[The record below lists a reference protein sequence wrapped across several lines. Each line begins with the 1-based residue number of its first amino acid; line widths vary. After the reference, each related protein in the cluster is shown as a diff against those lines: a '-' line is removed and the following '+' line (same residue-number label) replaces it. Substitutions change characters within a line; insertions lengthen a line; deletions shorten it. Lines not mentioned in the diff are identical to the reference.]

1 MCMGKAPSPPP
12 PKAPPVP
19 PSQLDA
25 KVDSTRNRQ
34 ARAAGVGM
42 SAAMTGAGLAPEAQ
56 AKSPVLGV

>member
-1 MCMGKAPSPPP
+1 MCMGKTPSPPP

-42 SAAMTGAGLAPEAQ
+42 SSAMTGAGLGTEAP

>member
-1 MCMGKAPSPPP
+1 MGKAPTPPP
-12 PKAPPVP
+12 AKAPPVP

-34 ARAAGVGM
+34 MKAAGQGGM
-42 SAAMTGAGLAPEAQ
+42 STAMTGAGLAPMAE

>member
-1 MCMGKAPSPPP
+1 MCMGKSPSPPP

-34 ARAAGVGM
+34 VRAAGPGM
-42 SAAMTGAGLAPEAQ
+42 STAMTGAGLAEQSQ